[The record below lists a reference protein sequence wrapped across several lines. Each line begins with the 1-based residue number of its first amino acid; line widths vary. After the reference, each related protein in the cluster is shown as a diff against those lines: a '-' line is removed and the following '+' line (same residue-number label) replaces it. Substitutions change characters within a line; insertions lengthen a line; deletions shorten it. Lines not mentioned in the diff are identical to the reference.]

1 MPKGQPLRSRHR
13 QAFAQAG
20 ENRVC
25 GENAKSFLPAE
36 MMLRIVSKVMP
47 QKCKACGATE
57 SKRFYEVNRRVVC
70 SACVIKEMMIR
81 KGSDVSAKR

>member
-1 MPKGQPLRSRHR
+1 
-13 QAFAQAG
+13 
-20 ENRVC
+20 
-25 GENAKSFLPAE
+25 

-81 KGSDVSAKR
+81 KSADQKAQGQ